1 MKLTSFIACCICMYM
16 NGYSQTID
24 LRLLKLDS
32 LIFTNQV
39 DSYLLSKTLV
49 KEDSLSLAIMTEH
62 WDTTI
67 FNPYKYYKQTYPFQ
81 VSFTD
86 STYASP
92 IVGKKVVT
100 SRYGWRNRRA
110 HKGIDIDLITG
121 DQVMALFDGK
131 VRAVKTFPGLGKT
144 VVVRHYNGIET
155 VYGHLSKQLVKVN
168 DTITKGTI
176 IGKGGNTGNSRGSH
190 LHLIVSYKGVY
201 INPEYL
207 FDFGEE
213 NKIRSQELWVTRRWA
228 TPYLHNSKRQSTII
242 IATSEEEAIQ
252 NEEKQKKIYIVRKG
266 DTLSKIANRHHTSI
280 TAICKENSIRK
291 TSTLRIGQKLVVNK

>member
-1 MKLTSFIACCICMYM
+1 MKRILFFILCISSFQ
-16 NGYSQTID
+16 GYSQLMDYSTV
-24 LRLLKLDS
+24 KLDS
-32 LIFTNQV
+32 T
-39 DSYLLSKTLV
+39 SLV
-49 KEDSLSLAIMTEH
+49 QLRDAIIQDHKSDSLAQVFMTEH

-67 FNPYKYYKQTYPFQ
+67 FNPYKGYRQTFPFGI
-81 VSFTD
+81 VFTD
-86 STYASP
+86 STYTSP
-92 IVGKKVVT
+92 IARKKVVT

-121 DQVMALFDGK
+121 DAVMALFDGK
-131 VRAVKTFPGLGKT
+131 VRSVKTFPGLGKT
-144 VVVRHYNGIET
+144 VVVRHYNGLET
-155 VYGHLSKQLVKVN
+155 VYAHLSKQLVKAN

-207 FDFGEE
+207 FEFTEE
-213 NKIRSQELWVTRRWA
+213 NSIRSQELWITRRWA
-228 TPYLHNSKRQSTII
+228 TPYLHNAKRQSNILV
-242 IATSEEEAIQ
+242 ATTYDEAIL
-252 NEEKQKKIYIVRKG
+252 NEEQQKKIYTVRKG

-291 TSTLRIGQKLVVNK
+291 TSTLRIGQQLVVNK